1 MGADA
6 ITFRCSCGLIEGSVQ
21 PAGPAHGTH
30 VECFCRD
37 CRAARIHL
45 GEGDTAPGGVPIY
58 QTTPDHVHISRGLD
72 NLGLMRLGPEGLFRW
87 YATCCN
93 VTLFNTLPKPSMPFV
108 GLSADRIVD
117 TKLIGPVI
125 AQVNRPA
132 GPDGK
137 GGSRFPL
144 GLVLKIFGRL
154 AAARLSGRWKSTPFF
169 DVATGQPIVAPVVLT
184 KAEREAA
191 TPTA

>member
-58 QTTPDHVHISRGLD
+58 QTTPDHVHITRGLD

-93 VTLFNTLPKPSMPFV
+93 VTLFNTLPKP
-108 GLSADRIVD
+108 
-117 TKLIGPVI
+117 
-125 AQVNRPA
+125 
-132 GPDGK
+132 
-137 GGSRFPL
+137 
-144 GLVLKIFGRL
+144 
-154 AAARLSGRWKSTPFF
+154 FF